1 MLTVIDYFDHLK
13 YGVNFY
19 LLILI
24 QHKMGFED
32 IFENRDRYNE
42 HYREERYPDHGR
54 YSGNSRYS
62 SHGEGDQFNWLIIL
76 EKIKSNK
83 KLRILVFLAGL
94 LVLTV
99 AIVLIVVL
107 LPLIIKLINSISQT
121 GLQGIVNDITEFIDK
136 ILKGTAN

>member
-1 MLTVIDYFDHLK
+1 
-13 YGVNFY
+13 
-19 LLILI
+19 
-24 QHKMGFED
+24 MGFED

-54 YSGNSRYS
+54 YSGNSRNS
-62 SHGEGDQFNWLIIL
+62 SPGEGDQFNWLIIL

-83 KLRILVFLAGL
+83 KLRILVLLAGL

-121 GLQGIVNDITEFIDK
+121 GLQGIVNDITGFIDK